1 MRKLM
6 LLTLVGLAGAG
17 VAAILPTLGSAQ
29 GTTAS
34 FTAVD
39 NGTFFSQPTW
49 SANGTTQTTV
59 TILPGGT
66 VTFSYPAAGS
76 SIHNVVF
83 TGPQPTSCTQTAAP
97 YNYTIAAAPP
107 LPSMPEPPIWSGTC
121 RFDTQ
126 GTYPF
131 QDGYRGVTMSGTVIV
146 MTPTTTTTTTQTTT
160 QTTGTTTTTFHEP
173 PIPAAS
179 STLRAA
185 AVQHGTVVRGRLHV
199 TAPGSRLIAELFL
212 GGTRVGRHTRYGV
225 ADGTQNFAVGL
236 NATGRRALR
245 QRHRLSLTLR
255 TQVLLVGGLGP
266 TYLSRHVTLLS

>member
-1 MRKLM
+1 VRKLM

-17 VAAILPTLGSAQ
+17 VAVLPSLGSAQ
-29 GTTAS
+29 ATTAS

-49 SANGTTQTTV
+49 SANGTTQSAV

-66 VTFSYPAAGS
+66 VTFSYPAGGS

-83 TGPQPTSCTQTAAP
+83 TGPQPTSCTQTATP
-97 YNYTIAAAPP
+97 YGYQIQAVPP
-107 LPSMPEPPIWSGTC
+107 LPYIPEPPAWSGTC
-121 RFDTQ
+121 RFDTA

-131 QDGYRGVTMSGTVIV
+131 QDGNRGATMSGTVTV
-146 MTPTTTTTTTQTTT
+146 GTTTTTTTTQTTTT

-179 STLRAA
+179 STLRAT

-212 GGTRVGRHTRYGV
+212 GGTRVGRSARYGV
-225 ADGTQNFAVGL
+225 ADGTQRFAVGL

-245 QRHRLSLTLR
+245 RSHRLALTLR
-255 TQVLLVGGLGP
+255 TQVLLTGALGP
-266 TYLSRHVTLLS
+266 TYLSRHVTLIG